1 MTKFRTALLASP
13 LLLLS
18 LLTAAALA
26 APQFGSV
33 TEPLLDQAWDDPEVE
48 DFGLDVPPPAG
59 GQDEAGQDGAGKP
72 PASTPNKEDRTD
84 VLPDEAPIADPALRG
99 QILKE
104 LYAQLRKAEDAAAAQ
119 PIIEAIEVTWHRSGS
134 DTVDLLMSRID
145 AFVLQGD
152 LDLATQVLDAVT
164 DLAPENSE
172 AWYQRAIVHSMQDD
186 SEAALADLKHTLAI
200 DPNHYKALRDL
211 GAALA
216 KAGDKKGALDAYRRA
231 LEVNP
236 FFEQVRRA
244 EKALSLDVDGRDI

>member
-1 MTKFRTALLASP
+1 MSTYRIAPLAFS

-18 LLTAAALA
+18 SLAAGALA
-26 APQFGSV
+26 APNVGGAP
-33 TEPLLDQAWDDPEVE
+33 EPVLDQAWDDPEADE
-48 DFGLDVPPPAG
+48 FDLDVPPPADG
-59 GQDEAGQDGAGKP
+59 EDEEAEP
-72 PASTPNKEDRTD
+72 PASTPSKGDRAD
-84 VLPDEAPIADPALRG
+84 VLPEEAPFADPALRG
-99 QILKE
+99 EVLKE
-104 LYAQLRKAEDAAAAQ
+104 LYAQLRKAKDAAAAQ
-119 PIIEAIEVTWHRSGS
+119 PITEAIEVTWHRSGS
-134 DTVDLLMSRID
+134 DTIDLLMSRVD
-145 AFVLQGD
+145 GFVLQGD

-164 DLAPENSE
+164 DLAPENAE

-216 KAGDKKGALDAYRRA
+216 QSGDKKGALDAYRRA

-244 EKALSLDVDGRDI
+244 EKVLSLDVEGRDI

>member
-1 MTKFRTALLASP
+1 MSKYWTALLASS
-13 LLLLS
+13 LLLS
-18 LLTAAALA
+18 SSLAASSLA
-26 APQFGSV
+26 APHFGRV
-33 TEPLLDQAWDDPEVE
+33 AEPSLDQAWDDPEAE
-48 DFGLDVPPPAG
+48 DLDLGVPPPAAG
-59 GQDEAGQDGAGKP
+59 GKDEAGQR
-72 PASTPNKEDRTD
+72 PASAPSKEDRAD
-84 VLPDEAPIADPALRG
+84 VLPDEAPFADPALRG
-99 QILKE
+99 EVLKE
-104 LYAQLRKAEDAAAAQ
+104 LYAQLRKAKDAAAAQ
-119 PIIEAIEVTWHRSGS
+119 PIVEAIEATWHHSGS
-134 DTVDLLMSRID
+134 DTVDLLMSRVD

-164 DLAPENSE
+164 DLAPEDAE

-216 KAGDKKGALDAYRRA
+216 QAGDKKGALDAYRRA

-244 EKALSLDVDGRDI
+244 EKALSFDVEGKDI

>member
-1 MTKFRTALLASP
+1 MSKFRTALLASS
-13 LLLLS
+13 LLLLPS
-18 LLTAAALA
+18 LTAATSAP
-26 APQFGSV
+26 PQFGRV
-33 TEPLLDQAWDDPEVE
+33 AEPLLDQAWDDPEVE
-48 DFGLDVPPPAG
+48 DFGFDVPPPAG
-59 GQDEAGQDGAGKP
+59 GHADAGKP
-72 PASTPNKEDRTD
+72 PASTPNKEDRAD
-84 VLPDEAPIADPALRG
+84 ALPDEAPYADPALRG

-104 LYAQLRKAEDAAAAQ
+104 LYAQLRKAKDATAAQ
-119 PIIEAIEVTWHRSGS
+119 PIIEAIEVAWHRSGS
-134 DTVDLLMSRID
+134 DTVDLLMSRVD

-164 DLAPENSE
+164 DLAPENAE

-216 KAGDKKGALDAYRRA
+216 QAGDKKGALDAYRRA

-236 FFEQVRRA
+236 FFEQVRRV
-244 EKALSLDVDGRDI
+244 EKALSLDVEGRDI

>member
-1 MTKFRTALLASP
+1 MSKFRTSLLASS

-18 LLTAAALA
+18 SLTAAALA
-26 APQFGSV
+26 APQFGRV
-33 TEPLLDQAWDDPEVE
+33 AEPLLDQAWDDPEVE

-59 GQDEAGQDGAGKP
+59 DQGEAGQDEAGKP
-72 PASTPNKEDRTD
+72 PAATPNKEDRAD
-84 VLPDEAPIADPALRG
+84 VLRDEVPFADPALRG

-104 LYAQLRKAEDAAAAQ
+104 LYAQLRKAKDAAAAE

-134 DTVDLLMSRID
+134 DTVDLLMSRVD
-145 AFVLQGD
+145 NFVLQGD

-164 DLAPENSE
+164 DLAPENAE

-244 EKALSLDVDGRDI
+244 EEALSLDVDGRDI

>member
-1 MTKFRTALLASP
+1 MSKYRTAFLASS

-18 LLTAAALA
+18 SLAAGALA
-26 APQFGSV
+26 APHFGRV
-33 TEPLLDQAWDDPEVE
+33 AEPSLDHAWDDPEAE
-48 DFGLDVPPPAG
+48 NFDLDVPPPTG
-59 GQDEAGQDGAGKP
+59 GKDEAGQP
-72 PASTPNKEDRTD
+72 PASPPSKEDRAD
-84 VLPDEAPIADPALRG
+84 VLLDEVPFADPAMRG
-99 QILKE
+99 EVLKE
-104 LYAQLRKAEDAAAAQ
+104 LYAQLRKAKDAAAAQ

-134 DTVDLLMSRID
+134 DTIDLLMSRVD

-164 DLAPENSE
+164 DLAPEDAE

-186 SEAALADLKHTLAI
+186 NEAALAALKHTLAL

-216 KAGDKKGALDAYRRA
+216 RVGDKKGALDAYHRA

-244 EKALSLDVDGRDI
+244 EKALSLNVDGRGI

>member
-1 MTKFRTALLASP
+1 MSKCWTAFLASS

-18 LLTAAALA
+18 SLAAGTLA
-26 APQFGSV
+26 APQFGRV
-33 TEPLLDQAWDDPEVE
+33 AEPSLDQAWDDPEAEHFDLHV
-48 DFGLDVPPPAG
+48 PPAG
-59 GQDEAGQDGAGKP
+59 GKDEAGKP
-72 PASTPNKEDRTD
+72 PASTPSKEDRAD
-84 VLPDEAPIADPALRG
+84 VLPDEVPFADPALRG
-99 QILKE
+99 EMLKE
-104 LYAQLRKAEDAAAAQ
+104 LYAQLRKAKDAAAAQ
-119 PIIEAIEVTWHRSGS
+119 PIVEAIEVTWHRSGS
-134 DTVDLLMSRID
+134 DTVDLLMSRVD

-164 DLAPENSE
+164 DLAPENAE

-216 KAGDKKGALDAYRRA
+216 QAGDKKGALDAYRRA

-244 EKALSLDVDGRDI
+244 EKALSLDVEGRDI

>member
-1 MTKFRTALLASP
+1 MSAYRTALLAFS

-18 LLTAAALA
+18 SLAAGTLA
-26 APQFGSV
+26 APQFGRAP
-33 TEPLLDQAWDDPEVE
+33 EPFLDQAWDDPEAD
-48 DFGLDVPPPAG
+48 DFDLDVPPPADG
-59 GQDEAGQDGAGKP
+59 KDEAGEP
-72 PASTPNKEDRTD
+72 PASTPSKGDRAD
-84 VLPDEAPIADPALRG
+84 VLPEEAPFADPALRG
-99 QILKE
+99 EVLKE
-104 LYAQLRKAEDAAAAQ
+104 LYDQLRKAKDAAAAQ
-119 PIIEAIEVTWHRSGS
+119 PILEAIEVTWHRSGS
-134 DTVDLLMSRID
+134 DTIDLLMSRVD

-164 DLAPENSE
+164 DLAPEDAE

-216 KAGDKKGALDAYRRA
+216 QSGDKKGALDAYRRA

-244 EKALSLDVDGRDI
+244 EKALSLDVEGRDI